1 MPKIISER
9 RELVKLCYIHC
20 SGPFFLRHTV
30 MSNLLHLYFDKQK
43 SISLNIVH
51 SPFEGLE
58 KFWPFVASRLN
69 PACPGESASR

>member
-1 MPKIISER
+1 
-9 RELVKLCYIHC
+9 
-20 SGPFFLRHTV
+20 